1 MENKILNDSAIKSVA
16 VKCVKCHK
24 KVAPENA
31 QQTENG
37 YVCNE
42 CMPECVKCQKHAMR
56 EDGKDTKKGFVC
68 PECLAKTK
76 RNRMMAL
83 ALLLLCGIIVATVW
97 YFNSDSNKKATAT
110 GFDSI
115 TEINDSVNVKIDSVD
130 VEFNLST
137 ATLTSTAVSTQAPV
151 SNIAEFKRVLN
162 QNIET
167 AKAENKNSLNI
178 PTTAI
183 MFGFKSAQLSA
194 DAYNLIREFASLYN
208 KTSKANTILIDGYAC
223 NIGEDAPNDY
233 ISQQRAENV
242 KSALIENG
250 VDASKITVRWYGKS
264 KNYEFNLSKNEDYRR
279 VLINI
284 K

>member
-1 MENKILNDSAIKSVA
+1 MENKKAESSQM
-16 VKCVKCHK
+16 VKCSKC
-24 KVAPENA
+24 N
-31 QQTENG
+31 
-37 YVCNE
+37 
-42 CMPECVKCQKHAMR
+42 
-56 EDGKDTKKGFVC
+56 KDTKMENVKQTKNGYIC
-68 PECLAKTK
+68 PECLAKAK
-76 RNRMMAL
+76 RNRMIAS
-83 ALLLLCGIIVATVW
+83 ALLLLCGIIAAAVW
-97 YFNSDSNKKATAT
+97 YFYSDSNKKATAT

-233 ISQQRAENV
+233 ISQQRAETV

-250 VDASKITVRWYGKS
+250 VDASKITVHWYGKS
-264 KNYEFNLSKNEDYRR
+264 KNSEFNLSKNEDYRR